1 MAILQRD
8 QRASDHDR
16 EAAVTF
22 LKAHYADGR
31 LAEDELAV
39 RSDAVYR
46 AVGVRELEWLT
57 SDLPAAPPPP
67 RRRRSPVL
75 PVVLLVAAIALWL
88 VAVPPEV
95 TLVLIALAFV
105 AVLLLSP
112 LWVPALLAFMAW
124 RAYKS
129 LATEHVLVRAL
140 GATRGRAPVRAR
152 RATGA

>member
-1 MAILQRD
+1 VSILQRD
-8 QRASDHDR
+8 VRASDHDR
-16 EAAVTF
+16 EAAVAF

-31 LAEDELAV
+31 LGDHELGLRTEA
-39 RSDAVYR
+39 AYR
-46 AVGVRELEWLT
+46 AVGVRELEWLI
-57 SDLPAAPPPP
+57 SDLPSAPPPP
-67 RRRRSPVL
+67 RRPRSPVL

-88 VAVPPEV
+88 VTVPPEI
-95 TLVLIALAFV
+95 TLVLIALTFV

-112 LWVPALLAFMAW
+112 LWIPALLAFMAY

-140 GATRGRAPVRAR
+140 GATRGRAPARAR

>member
-16 EAAVTF
+16 EAAVAF

-31 LAEDELAV
+31 LTDHELAA
-39 RSDAVYR
+39 RSDAAYR
-46 AVGVRELEWLT
+46 AVGRQRTRVA
-57 SDLPAAPPPP
+57 DLRPARGAAAP

-88 VAVPPEV
+88 VTVPPEL
-95 TLVLIALAFV
+95 TLVLIVLAFV

-112 LWVPALLAFMAW
+112 LWIPALLAFMAY
-124 RAYKS
+124 R
-129 LATEHVLVRAL
+129 LIRTRVTLPL
-140 GATRGRAPVRAR
+140 GTKVPPPS
-152 RATGA
+152 

>member
-16 EAAVTF
+16 EAAVAF

-31 LAEDELAV
+31 LAEDELAL
-39 RSDAVYR
+39 RTDAAYR

-57 SDLPAAPPPP
+57 SDLPAAPRPP

-75 PVVLLVAAIALWL
+75 PVVLLVSAIALWL
-88 VAVPPEV
+88 VTVPPEV
-95 TLVLIALAFV
+95 TLVLIVLAFV

-112 LWVPALLAFMAW
+112 LWIPALLAFA
-124 RAYKS
+124 AYW
-129 LATEHVLVRAL
+129 LIR
-140 GATRGRAPVRAR
+140 TRLIPR
-152 RATGA
+152 